1 MPEQPQSLRDSV
13 REAIQPC
20 VQKGVSPLMIRI
32 NIAKLLRS
40 IKKRYPHIDSFRMSQ
55 DLSRIVYSLF
65 QSLGTVFQID
75 RDRILILVTRSPE
88 AISAKDSGLLLYHLS
103 ATLGRLLPALT
114 DGKIDLD
121 EQVRIPP
128 PDIEEALTLLAEIA

>member
-1 MPEQPQSLRDSV
+1 
-13 REAIQPC
+13 
-20 VQKGVSPLMIRI
+20 MIRV
-32 NIAKLLRS
+32 NLAKLLDS
-40 IKKRYPHIDSFRMSQ
+40 VKKRYPHIDAFRMSQ

-65 QSLGTVFQID
+65 QSLGPVFQID
-75 RDRILILVTRSPE
+75 RDRILILVTQ
-88 AISAKDSGLLLYHLS
+88 SAETLGLKDSGMFVYHLS

-128 PDIEEALTLLAEIA
+128 PDTEEALTLLAEIA